1 MDGFYRVASAQIGTT
16 IANPEANAKE
26 IIALLE
32 GSIEEMLELS
42 SFQELTLPSL

>member
-1 MDGFYRVASAQIGTT
+1 MDGFYRVASAQIKTT

-32 GSIEEMLELS
+32 GSNRRFVELS
-42 SFQELTLPSL
+42 SFQN